1 MFPVKKAQKRA
12 RKERLSI
19 ENGKGGVS
27 EVVSVDQD
35 DVSDYEKIRLK
46 NIAERKKMFEN
57 LKRDMMNLKK
67 EMAPRPKFPVS
78 GSGVVRRRRASL
90 KYNSRSDRVLRSG
103 RSMGQSSKE
112 VNYTEMSD
120 GEEGEE
126 GVARKTRARNPN
138 PSMWASD
145 PNVDILQP
153 EDVSEEMLANVA
165 DRYSDKG
172 RYLYIYMTSALV
184 EGRG

>member
-1 MFPVKKAQKRA
+1 MFPVKKAQKMA

-19 ENGKGGVS
+19 ENEKGGVS
-27 EVVSVDQD
+27 EIVSVDQD

-67 EMAPRPKFPVS
+67 EMAPRPKFSVS
-78 GSGVVRRRRASL
+78 GPRVVRRRRISL

-103 RSMGQSSKE
+103 RSMSQSSKE

-120 GEEGEE
+120 EEEEE

-172 RYLYIYMTSALV
+172 RYLYDVRSD
-184 EGRG
+184 RGKGPRW